1 MSQSF
6 FLAFF
11 AWAQPLGGVSLEN
24 STFAAAS
31 SLAILA
37 LRNGVSDWLFQPH
50 FVATTSLRCP
60 RRTLGRAFLKVAAP
74 LNEKYLFWK
83 RKYGWD
89 TDMGYGRDCQ
99 TSIINRT
106 HLNPQS
112 GVLNPQVNP
121 QSHHLNP
128 QSDHLSPQF
137 NPQFNQSSDTTVLR
151 WPLLC
156 V

>member
-1 MSQSF
+1 
-6 FLAFF
+6 
-11 AWAQPLGGVSLEN
+11 
-24 STFAAAS
+24 
-31 SLAILA
+31 
-37 LRNGVSDWLFQPH
+37 
-50 FVATTSLRCP
+50 
-60 RRTLGRAFLKVAAP
+60 
-74 LNEKYLFWK
+74 
-83 RKYGWD
+83 
-89 TDMGYGRDCQ
+89 MGYGRDCQ

-112 GVLNPQVNP
+112 GVLNPQVNPQSSIQSSIGHLNP

-156 V
+156 G